1 MEDNLCKSVK
11 IREHIIDLKKEL
23 EKHNY
28 LYYVL
33 SQPVISDYDYDV
45 MLKELETLE
54 EKHPEFADLNSPT
67 QRVGNDTNVEFAQVA
82 HKYPMLSLSN
92 TYSEEELADF
102 DERVCK
108 DLADS
113 YQYVCELKYDGASIS
128 LTYRNGELL
137 RAVTRGDGV
146 QGDDVTANVRT
157 IRTIPLKLQG
167 NDWPEE
173 FEIRGEIM
181 MTHAVFNKLNAERTE
196 IGETPFA
203 NPRNAASGTLKM
215 QNSAQVAKRSLDCFL
230 YYLLGERLPAQSHF
244 ENLQKALEWG
254 FKVPPYVAVCNNIE
268 QVHQFIIQWAI
279 ERDQLPFDID
289 GIVIKV
295 DSLAQQRQLG
305 MRAKSPRWAVAYKFP
320 AERVETR
327 LNTISYQIGR
337 TGTVTP
343 VANLE
348 PVRLAGTTVKRA
360 SLHNADQ
367 IQLLDIRT
375 GDTVYVE
382 KGGEIIPKVIGVNI
396 EKRPDDSQP
405 THFITRCPECDAEL
419 KRNEGEAAWYCPNE
433 DGCPPQIKGRIE
445 HFISRKAMNIDSLG
459 EGKIELL
466 YDKGLVC
473 DVADL
478 YSLKYEQLFG
488 LEKVMTDEDGN
499 ARKIGF
505 REKTAER
512 ILAGIESSKQV
523 PFERTLYA
531 IGIRYVGETIAKK
544 LARNLHDIDKLANAT
559 FEELTSVDE
568 IGDRIAFS
576 VIDFFSRPANQTLVE
591 RLKQAGLQFAL
602 DESRHHEKS
611 ETLKNKSI
619 VVSGV
624 FTIPRDDI
632 KKMVEEHGGKNSG
645 SISSKTDYV
654 LAGEKMGPEKLKK
667 AGALGIPIISEEEFF
682 DLLGFKDLTGF

>member
-1 MEDNLCKSVK
+1 MQR
-11 IREHIIDLKKEL
+11 IADLRKEL

-33 SQPVISDYDYDV
+33 SQPVISDYDYDM
-45 MLKELETLE
+45 MLKELEKLE
-54 EKHPEFADLNSPT
+54 REYPECADPNSPT
-67 QRVGNDTNVEFAQVA
+67 QRVGSDINLEFTQVA
-82 HKYPMLSLSN
+82 HKYPMLSLGN
-92 TYSEEELADF
+92 TYSEAELTDF
-102 DERVCK
+102 DERVRK
-108 DLADS
+108 DLAGN
-113 YQYVCELKYDGASIS
+113 YRYVCELKYDGASVS

-157 IRTIPLKLQG
+157 IRSIPLKLQG

-181 MTHAVFNKLNAERTE
+181 MTHAVFNKLNDERAE
-196 IGETPFA
+196 IGDTPFA

-230 YYLLGERLPAQSHF
+230 YYMLGEHLPAQSHF
-244 ENLQKALEWG
+244 ENLQKARKWG
-254 FKVPPYVAVCNNIE
+254 FKVPPYVALCNSME
-268 QVHQFIIQWAI
+268 EVSQFIEKWAL

-295 DSLAQQRQLG
+295 DNLAQQRQLG

-327 LNTISYQIGR
+327 LNSISFQVGR
-337 TGTVTP
+337 TGAVTP

-367 IQLLDIRT
+367 IQLLDIRV
-375 GDTVYVE
+375 GDVVYVE
-382 KGGEIIPKVIGVNI
+382 KGGEIIPKVIGVNL

-405 THFITRCPECDAEL
+405 TQFITRCPECNAPL
-419 KRNEGEAAWYCPNE
+419 KRNEGEAAWYCPDEN
-433 DGCPPQIKGRIE
+433 GCPPQIKGRIE

-466 YDKGLVC
+466 YDKDLVH

-488 LEKVMTDEDGN
+488 LEKVMTDEEGI
-499 ARKIGF
+499 ARKISF
-505 REKTAER
+505 REKTAEK
-512 ILAGIESSKQV
+512 IITGIEASKQV

-531 IGIRYVGETIAKK
+531 VGIRYVGETIAKK
-544 LARNLHDIDKLANAT
+544 LARNFHDIDKLANAT

-576 VIDFFSRPANQTLVE
+576 VIDFFSRPDNRRIVE
-591 RLKQAGLQFAL
+591 RLIQAGLQFAL
-602 DESRHHEKS
+602 DENAHQAKS
-611 ETLKNKSI
+611 EALKNKSI

-624 FTIPRDDI
+624 FSIPRDDI
-632 KKMVEEHGGKNSG
+632 KKMIEEHGGKNVS

-667 AGALGIPIISEEEFF
+667 AETLGVPIISEDDFYQLI
-682 DLLGFKDLTGF
+682 DM

>member
-1 MEDNLCKSVK
+1 MQR
-11 IREHIIDLKKEL
+11 IADLRKEL

-33 SQPVISDYDYDV
+33 SQPVISDYDYDM
-45 MLKELETLE
+45 MLRELETLE
-54 EKHPEFADLNSPT
+54 REHPEFADPNSPT
-67 QRVGNDTNVEFAQVA
+67 QRVGSDINMEFTQVA
-82 HKYPMLSLSN
+82 HKYPMLSLGN
-92 TYSEEELADF
+92 TYSETELTDF

-108 DLADS
+108 DLAGRCR
-113 YQYVCELKYDGASIS
+113 YVCELKYDGASIS
-128 LTYRNGELL
+128 LTYRNGELSS
-137 RAVTRGDGV
+137 AVTRGDGV

-157 IRTIPLKLQG
+157 IRSIPLKLQG
-167 NDWPEE
+167 CGWPEE

-181 MTHAVFNKLNAERTE
+181 MTHAVFAKLNDERAE

-215 QNSAQVAKRSLDCFL
+215 QNPAQVAKRSLDCFL
-230 YYLLGERLPAQSHF
+230 YYMLGERLPAQSHF
-244 ENLQKALEWG
+244 ENLQKAREWG
-254 FKVPPYVAVCNNIE
+254 FKVPSYVAVCDNMQE
-268 QVHQFIIQWAI
+268 VHQFIEKWAV
-279 ERDQLPFDID
+279 ERERLPFDID

-295 DSLAQQRQLG
+295 DSLVQQRQLG

-327 LNTISYQIGR
+327 LNSISYQVGR
-337 TGTVTP
+337 TGAVTP

-367 IQLLDIRT
+367 IQLLDIRA

-382 KGGEIIPKVIGVNI
+382 KGGEIIPKVIGVNM
-396 EKRPDDSQP
+396 EKRSDDSRP
-405 THFITRCPECDAEL
+405 TQFITRCPECNAPL
-419 KRNEGEAAWYCPNE
+419 VRNEGEAAWYCPGE
-433 DGCPPQIKGRIE
+433 EACPPQIKGRIE

-466 YDKGLVC
+466 YDKGLVH

-488 LEKVMTDEDGN
+488 LEKIMIDEDGN

-505 REKTAER
+505 RERTAEK
-512 ILAGIESSKQV
+512 ILTGIEASKQT
-523 PFERTLYA
+523 PFEQTLYA
-531 IGIRYVGETIAKK
+531 IGIRFVGETIAKK
-544 LARNLHDIDKLANAT
+544 LARNFHNIDKLANAT
-559 FEELTSVDE
+559 FEELMSVNE
-568 IGDRIAFS
+568 IGDRIAAS
-576 VIDFFSRPANQTLVE
+576 VVDFFSRPANQFIVE
-591 RLKQAGLQFAL
+591 RLKQAGLQFTL
-602 DESRHHEKS
+602 DESAHQSIS
-611 ETLKNKSI
+611 EALKDKTI

-624 FTIPRDDI
+624 FSIPRDDI
-632 KKMVEEHGGKNSG
+632 KKMIEEHGGKNSS

-667 AGALGIPIISEEEFF
+667 AETLKVPIISEEEFYA
-682 DLLGFKDLTGF
+682 LIG

>member
-1 MEDNLCKSVK
+1 MEMHR
-11 IREHIIDLKKEL
+11 IADLRKEL

-33 SQPVISDYDYDV
+33 SQPVISDYAYDM
-45 MLKELETLE
+45 MLRELEKLE
-54 EKHPEFADLNSPT
+54 QEHPEFADPNSPT
-67 QRVGNDTNVEFAQVA
+67 QRVGSDINVEFTQVA
-82 HKYPMLSLSN
+82 HKYPMLSLGN
-92 TYSEEELADF
+92 TYSEAELTDF
-102 DERVCK
+102 DERVRK
-108 DLADS
+108 DLS
-113 YQYVCELKYDGASIS
+113 GNFRYVCELKYDGASIN

-157 IRTIPLKLQG
+157 IRSIPLKLQG
-167 NDWPEE
+167 SDWPEE

-181 MTHAVFNKLNAERTE
+181 MTHAVFAKLNGERAET
-196 IGETPFA
+196 GETPFA

-230 YYLLGERLPAQSHF
+230 YYMLGERLPEQSHF
-244 ENLQKALEWG
+244 ENLKKAREWG
-254 FKVPPYVAVCNNIE
+254 FKVPSYVAVCDNME
-268 QVHQFIIQWAI
+268 QVHQFINKWAT
-279 ERDQLPFDID
+279 ERDRLPFDID

-327 LNTISYQIGR
+327 LNSISYQIGR
-337 TGTVTP
+337 TGAVTP

-348 PVRLAGTTVKRA
+348 AVRLAGTTVKRA

-367 IQLLDIRT
+367 IQLLDIRV
-375 GDTVYVE
+375 GDIVYVE
-382 KGGEIIPKVIGVNI
+382 KGGEIIPKVIGVNL
-396 EKRPDDSQP
+396 EKRPEDSQP
-405 THFITRCPECDAEL
+405 TQFITRCPECGAGL
-419 KRNEGEAAWYCPNE
+419 IRNEGEAAWYCSDEN
-433 DGCPPQIKGRIE
+433 GCPPQIKGRIE

-459 EGKIELL
+459 EGKTELL
-466 YDKGLVC
+466 YDKGLVR

-488 LEKVMTDEDGN
+488 LEKVMTDEEGI
-499 ARKIGF
+499 AKKIGF
-505 REKTAER
+505 REKTAEK
-512 ILAGIESSKQV
+512 ILTGIETSKLV

-544 LARNLHDIDKLANAT
+544 LARNFHNIDKLANAT

-568 IGDRIAFS
+568 IGDRIAAS
-576 VIDFFSRPANQTLVE
+576 VVDFFDRSANRKIVE
-591 RLKQAGLQFAL
+591 RLKQAGLQFSVTE
-602 DESRHHEKS
+602 DTHHTKS
-611 ETLKNKSI
+611 EALKDKTI

-624 FTIPRDDI
+624 FSIPRDDI
-632 KKMVEEHGGKNSG
+632 KKIIEEHGGKNVS

-667 AGALGIPIISEEEFF
+667 AETLGVPIISEEEFYQ
-682 DLLGFKDLTGF
+682 LIGG

>member
-1 MEDNLCKSVK
+1 MQR
-11 IREHIIDLKKEL
+11 IADLRKEL
-23 EKHNY
+23 EKHNH

-33 SQPVISDYDYDV
+33 SQPVISDYDYDM
-45 MLKELETLE
+45 MLKELEKLE
-54 EKHPEFADLNSPT
+54 REHPEFADPNSPT
-67 QRVGNDTNVEFAQVA
+67 QRVGSDVNAEFTQVA
-82 HKYPMLSLSN
+82 HKYQMLSLGN
-92 TYSEEELADF
+92 TYSEAELADF
-102 DERVCK
+102 DERVRK
-108 DLADS
+108 DLAGS
-113 YQYVCELKYDGASIS
+113 YRYVCELKYDGASVS
-128 LTYRNGELL
+128 LAYRNGELL
-137 RAVTRGDGV
+137 RAVTRGDGI

-157 IRTIPLKLQG
+157 IRSIPLKLQG

-181 MTHAVFNKLNAERTE
+181 MTHAVFNKLNEERAE

-230 YYLLGERLPAQSHF
+230 YYMLGEHLPATSHF
-244 ENLQKALEWG
+244 ENLQKAREWG
-254 FKVPPYVAVCNNIE
+254 FKVPPYVALCNNME
-268 QVHQFIIQWAI
+268 EVRQFIEKWAL

-295 DSLAQQRQLG
+295 DNLAQQRQLG

-327 LNTISYQIGR
+327 LNSISYQVGR
-337 TGTVTP
+337 TGAVTP

-367 IQLLDIRT
+367 IQLLDIRVN
-375 GDTVYVE
+375 DVVYVE
-382 KGGEIIPKVIGVNI
+382 KGGEIIPKVIGVNMD
-396 EKRPDDSQP
+396 KRPEGSQP
-405 THFITRCPECDAEL
+405 TQFVTHCPECNAEL
-419 KRNEGEAAWYCPNE
+419 KRNEGEAAWYCPDEN
-433 DGCPPQIKGRIE
+433 GCPPQIKGRIE
-445 HFISRKAMNIDSLG
+445 HFISRRAMNIDSLG

-466 YDKGLVC
+466 YDKGLVH

-488 LEKVMTDEDGN
+488 LEKVVTDEEGT
-499 ARKIGF
+499 ARKTGF
-505 REKTAER
+505 REKTAEK
-512 ILAGIESSKQV
+512 ILTGIETSKQV

-544 LARNLHDIDKLANAT
+544 LARNFQEIDKLANAT

-576 VIDFFSRPANQTLVE
+576 VIDFFSRADNRRIVE

-602 DESRHHEKS
+602 DETAHQAKS
-611 ETLKNKSI
+611 EALKDKSI

-624 FTIPRDDI
+624 FSIPRDDI
-632 KKMVEEHGGKNSG
+632 KKMIEEHGGKNVS

-667 AGALGIPIISEEEFF
+667 AETLGVPIISEEEFYK
-682 DLLGFKDLTGF
+682 LIGG

>member
-1 MEDNLCKSVK
+1 MNRIAYLRQE
-11 IREHIIDLKKEL
+11 I

-33 SQPVISDYDYDV
+33 SQPVISDYDYDM
-45 MLKELETLE
+45 MLRELETLE
-54 EKHPEFADLNSPT
+54 KEHPEFADPNSPT
-67 QRVGNDTNVEFAQVA
+67 QRVGSDINMEFTQVT

-92 TYSEEELADF
+92 TYSAEELTDF
-102 DERVCK
+102 DERVRK
-108 DLADS
+108 DLAGS
-113 YQYVCELKYDGASIS
+113 YRYVCELKYDGASVS

-157 IRTIPLKLQG
+157 IRSIPLKLQG
-167 NDWPEE
+167 CDFPEE

-181 MTHAVFNKLNAERTE
+181 MTHAVFNKLNEERIE

-230 YYLLGERLPAQSHF
+230 YYMLGEQLPAQSHF
-244 ENLQKALEWG
+244 DNLQKAREWG
-254 FKVPPYVAVCNNIE
+254 FKVPTNVAVCDNME
-268 QVHQFIIQWAI
+268 QVRQFIDRWAI
-279 ERDQLPFDID
+279 EREQLPFDID

-295 DSLAQQRQLG
+295 DSLTQQRQLG

-327 LNTISYQIGR
+327 LNTISYQVGR
-337 TGTVTP
+337 TGAVTP

-367 IQLLDIRT
+367 IQMLDIRL

-396 EKRPDDSQP
+396 EKRTEDSQP
-405 THFITRCPECDAEL
+405 TQFITRCPECDAEL
-419 KRNEGEAAWYCPNE
+419 QRNEGEAAWYCPNE

-466 YDKGLVC
+466 YDKGLVYH
-473 DVADL
+473 VADL

-488 LEKVMTDEDGN
+488 LEKVVIDEDGN
-499 ARKIGF
+499 SKKIGF
-505 REKTAER
+505 REKTAEK
-512 ILAGIESSKQV
+512 ILAGIEASKQV

-531 IGIRYVGETIAKK
+531 IGIRFVGETIAKK
-544 LARNLHDIDKLANAT
+544 LARNFHDIDKLANAT
-559 FEELTSVDE
+559 FEELVSVDE
-568 IGDRIAFS
+568 IGDRIALS
-576 VIDFFSRPANQTLVE
+576 VIDFFNRTTNKTIVE
-591 RLKQAGLQFAL
+591 HLKKAGLQFSS
-602 DESRHHEKS
+602 DEDVFQAKS
-611 ETLKNKSI
+611 EALKNKTI

-632 KKMVEEHGGKNSG
+632 KKMIEEHGGKNSS

-654 LAGEKMGPEKLKK
+654 LAGEKMGPEKFKK
-667 AGALGIPIISEEEFF
+667 AETLGIPIISEEEFYQI
-682 DLLGFKDLTGF
+682 LWS

>member
-1 MEDNLCKSVK
+1 MQ
-11 IREHIIDLKKEL
+11 RIIFLRKEL
-23 EKHNY
+23 EKHNH

-33 SQPVISDYDYDV
+33 SQPVISDYDYDM
-45 MLKELETLE
+45 MLKELESLE
-54 EKHPEFADLNSPT
+54 REYPEFANANSPT
-67 QRVGNDTNVEFAQVA
+67 QRVGSDINVEFMQVA
-82 HKYPMLSLSN
+82 HKYPMLSLGN
-92 TYSEEELADF
+92 TYNEEELADF
-102 DERVCK
+102 DERVSK

-113 YQYVCELKYDGASIS
+113 YRFVCELKYDGASIS

-157 IRTIPLKLQG
+157 IRSIPLKLQG
-167 NDWPEE
+167 DDFPEE

-181 MTHAVFNKLNAERTE
+181 MTHTVFNKLNEERAET
-196 IGETPFA
+196 GETPFA

-215 QNSAQVAKRSLDCFL
+215 QKSAQVAKRSLDCFL
-230 YYLLGERLPAQSHF
+230 YYMIGDNLPAQSHF
-244 ENLQKALEWG
+244 ENLQKAGEWG
-254 FKVPPYVAVCNNIE
+254 FKTSQYVAVCNNME
-268 QVHQFIIQWAI
+268 EVRKFINQWTTD
-279 ERDQLPFDID
+279 RDKLPFDID

-305 MRAKSPRWAVAYKFP
+305 MRAKSPRWAVSYKFP

-327 LNTISYQIGR
+327 LNSISYQVGR
-337 TGTVTP
+337 TGAVTP

-367 IQLLDIRT
+367 IQLLDIRV
-375 GDTVYVE
+375 GDAVYVE
-382 KGGEIIPKVIGVNI
+382 KGGEIIPKVIGVNM
-396 EKRPDDSQP
+396 EKRAKDSQP
-405 THFITRCPECDAEL
+405 VLFVTHCPECGAEL
-419 KRNEGEAAWYCPNE
+419 KRNGGEAAWYCP
-433 DGCPPQIKGRIE
+433 DDIGCPPQIKGRIE
-445 HFISRKAMNIDSLG
+445 HFISRRAMNIDSLG

-466 YDKGLVC
+466 YDKGLVR
-473 DVADL
+473 DVADI

-488 LEKVMTDEDGN
+488 LERVVTDEDGA

-505 REKTAER
+505 REKTAEK
-512 ILAGIESSKQV
+512 ILSGVEASKQI

-544 LARNLHDIDKLANAT
+544 LARNFCDIDKLANAT

-568 IGDRIAFS
+568 IGDRIAAS
-576 VIDFFSRPANQTLVE
+576 VIEFFGRSDNVQIVE
-591 RLKQAGLQFAL
+591 RLKQAGVQFAS
-602 DESRHHEKS
+602 DESTNQAKS
-611 ETLKNKSI
+611 EALKGKI
-619 VVSGV
+619 LVVSGV

-632 KKMVEEHGGKNSG
+632 KKMIEEHGGKNSS

-654 LAGEKMGPEKLKK
+654 LAGEKMGPEKFKK
-667 AGALGIPIISEEEFF
+667 AETLRIPVISEEDFYK
-682 DLLGFKDLTGF
+682 LIGGSSISN

>member
-1 MEDNLCKSVK
+1 M
-11 IREHIIDLKKEL
+11 IMQRITDLRKEI
-23 EKHNY
+23 ERHNY

-33 SQPVISDYDYDV
+33 SQPAISDFDYDM
-45 MLKELETLE
+45 MLAELEKLE
-54 EKHPEFADLNSPT
+54 REHPEFSDPNSPT
-67 QRVGNDTNVEFAQVA
+67 QRVGSDINVEFTQVA
-82 HKYPMLSLSN
+82 HKYPMLSLGN
-92 TYSEEELADF
+92 TYSEQELADF
-102 DERVCK
+102 DERVRK

-113 YQYVCELKYDGASIS
+113 YRYVCELKYDGASVS
-128 LTYRNGELL
+128 LTYRNGSLL

-157 IRTIPLKLQG
+157 IRSIPLKLQG
-167 NDWPEE
+167 NDFPEE

-181 MTHAVFNKLNAERTE
+181 MTHSVFNKLNDERAET
-196 IGETPFA
+196 GETPFA

-215 QNSAQVAKRSLDCFL
+215 QNPAQVAKRSLDCFL
-230 YYLLGERLPAQSHF
+230 YYLLGDNLPASSHF
-244 ENLQKALEWG
+244 ENLQKAREWG
-254 FKVPPYVAVCNNIE
+254 FKVPQYVAVCNGLE
-268 QVHQFIIQWAI
+268 EVFQFIQNWADQ
-279 ERDQLPFDID
+279 RDRLPFDID

-295 DSLAQQRQLG
+295 DKLAQQRQLG

-327 LNTISYQIGR
+327 LNSISYQVGR

-360 SLHNADQ
+360 TLHNADQ
-367 IQLLDIRT
+367 IQLLDIRA

-382 KGGEIIPKVIGVNI
+382 KGGEIIPKVISVNI

-405 THFITRCPECDAEL
+405 TQFITRCPECGADL
-419 KRNEGEAAWYCPNE
+419 QRNEGEAAWYCPNE
-433 DGCPPQIKGRIE
+433 NGCPPQIKGRIE

-466 YDKGLVC
+466 YDKGLVH

-488 LEKVMTDEDGN
+488 LEKLITDEEGN
-499 ARKIGF
+499 AKKIGF
-505 REKTAER
+505 REKTAEK
-512 ILAGIESSKQV
+512 ILLGIEASKQIQ
-523 PFERTLYA
+523 FERTLYA

-544 LARNLHDIDKLANAT
+544 LARNFHEIDKLAKAT

-568 IGDRIAFS
+568 IGDRIARS
-576 VIDFFSRPANQTLVE
+576 VIDFFKNIENQNMVE

-602 DESRHHEKS
+602 DGSEHQAKS
-611 ETLKNKSI
+611 EALKGKSI

-624 FTIPRDDI
+624 FSIPRDDI
-632 KKMVEEHGGKNSG
+632 KKMIEEHGGKNVG

-667 AGALGIPIISEEEFF
+667 AEALRVPIISEEEFYQ
-682 DLLGFKDLTGF
+682 LINV

>member
-1 MEDNLCKSVK
+1 MDFAQR
-11 IREHIIDLKKEL
+11 IADLRKEL
-23 EKHNY
+23 EKHNH

-33 SQPVISDYDYDV
+33 SQPEISDYNYDM
-45 MLKELETLE
+45 MLKELEKLE
-54 EKHPEFADLNSPT
+54 KEHPEYADPNSPT
-67 QRVGNDTNVEFAQVA
+67 QRVGSDLNVEFTQVT
-82 HKYPMLSLSN
+82 HKYPMLSLNN
-92 TYSEEELADF
+92 TYNEDELSDF
-102 DERVCK
+102 DERVNK

-113 YQYVCELKYDGASIS
+113 YRYVCELKYDGASIS

-146 QGDDVTANVRT
+146 QGDDVTSNVRT
-157 IRTIPLKLQG
+157 IRSIPLKLHG
-167 NDWPEE
+167 SDWPEE

-181 MTHAVFNKLNAERTE
+181 MPHAVFDKLNEERVE

-230 YYLLGERLPAQSHF
+230 YFMLGERLPTQSHF
-244 ENLQKALEWG
+244 ENLQKAREWG
-254 FKVPPYVAVCNNIE
+254 FKVPPYVAVCDQME
-268 QVHQFIIQWAI
+268 QVRRFIDKWSVD
-279 ERDQLPFDID
+279 RDKLPFDID

-295 DSLAQQRQLG
+295 DSLTQQRQLG

-327 LNTISYQIGR
+327 LNSISYQVGR

-367 IQLLDIRT
+367 IQLLDIRV
-375 GDTVYVE
+375 GDTVFVE
-382 KGGEIIPKVIGVNI
+382 KGGEIIPKVIGVNM
-396 EKRPDDSQP
+396 EKRPADSQP
-405 THFITRCPECDAEL
+405 TQFITRCPECDAEL
-419 KRNEGEAAWYCPNE
+419 KRNEGEAAWYCPGENS
-433 DGCPPQIKGRIE
+433 CPPQIKGRVE

-466 YDKGLVC
+466 YDKGLVHN
-473 DVADL
+473 VADL

-488 LEKVMTDEDGN
+488 LEKVAVDEDGN
-499 ARKIGF
+499 VKKIGF
-505 REKTAER
+505 RERTAEK
-512 ILAGIESSKQV
+512 ILSGIEASKQA

-531 IGIRYVGETIAKK
+531 IGIRFVGETIAKK
-544 LARNLHDIDKLANAT
+544 LARNFHDIDKLAKAT
-559 FEELTSVDE
+559 FEELVSVDE
-568 IGDRIAFS
+568 IGDRIAAS
-576 VIDFFSRPANQTLVE
+576 VVDFFDRPANQAIVE
-591 RLKQAGLQFAL
+591 RLKQAGLQFAS
-602 DESRHHEKS
+602 DESAHQVKS
-611 ETLKNKSI
+611 EALKDKTI

-624 FTIPRDDI
+624 FSIPRDDI
-632 KKMVEEHGGKNSG
+632 KKMVEEHGGKNSS

-667 AGALGIPIISEEEFF
+667 AETLGVPIISEDEFMK
-682 DLLGFKDLTGF
+682 LIGG

>member
-1 MEDNLCKSVK
+1 MQRIAHL
-11 IREHIIDLKKEL
+11 RKEL

-28 LYYVL
+28 LYYVM
-33 SQPVISDYDYDV
+33 SKPVISDYDYDM

-54 EKHPEFADLNSPT
+54 QEHPEFADPNSPT
-67 QRVGNDTNVEFAQVA
+67 QRVGNDLNVEFTQVA
-82 HKYPMLSLSN
+82 HKYPMLSLGN
-92 TYSEEELADF
+92 TYNETELADF
-102 DERVCK
+102 NERVCK
-108 DLADS
+108 DLADTCR
-113 YQYVCELKYDGASIS
+113 YVCELKYDGASVS

-157 IRTIPLKLQG
+157 IHSIPLKLQG

-181 MTHAVFNKLNAERTE
+181 MMHAVFNKLNEERAE

-230 YYLLGERLPAQSHF
+230 YYLLGEHLPAQTHS
-244 ENLQKALEWG
+244 ENLQKAREWG
-254 FKVPPYVAVCNNIE
+254 FKVPTNVTVCDNME
-268 QVHQFIIQWAI
+268 QVRQFIDYWAV
-279 ERDQLPFDID
+279 ERGRLPFDID

-295 DSLAQQRQLG
+295 DSLTQQRQLG

-327 LNTISYQIGR
+327 LNSISYQVGR

-375 GDTVYVE
+375 GDTVFVE

-396 EKRPDDSQP
+396 EKRRDDSQP
-405 THFITRCPECDAEL
+405 TQFITRCPECDTEL

-433 DGCPPQIKGRIE
+433 DGCSPQIKGRIE

-466 YDKGLVC
+466 YDKGLVH

-488 LEKVMTDEDGN
+488 LEKVITDKEGN
-499 ARKIGF
+499 AKKIGF
-505 REKTAER
+505 REKTSEK
-512 ILAGIESSKQV
+512 ILFGIEISKQV
-523 PFERTLYA
+523 PFDRTLYA

-544 LARNLHDIDKLANAT
+544 LARNFHNIDKLANAT
-559 FEELTSVDE
+559 FEELVSIDE
-568 IGDRIAFS
+568 IGERIAAS
-576 VIDFFSRPANQTLVE
+576 VVDFFSRLSNQSIVE
-591 RLKQAGLQFAL
+591 RLKQAGLQFASG
-602 DESRHHEKS
+602 ERTHQAKS
-611 ETLKNKSI
+611 EALKGKSI

-667 AGALGIPIISEEEFF
+667 AEALGVPIISEEMFYN
-682 DLLGFKDLTGF
+682 LLGLKSGWIII

>member
-1 MEDNLCKSVK
+1 MDFAQR
-11 IREHIIDLKKEL
+11 IADLRKEL
-23 EKHNY
+23 EKHNH

-33 SQPVISDYDYDV
+33 SQPEISDYNYDM
-45 MLKELETLE
+45 MLKELEKLE
-54 EKHPEFADLNSPT
+54 KEHPEYADPNSPT
-67 QRVGNDTNVEFAQVA
+67 QRVGSDLNVEFVQVT
-82 HKYPMLSLSN
+82 HKYPMLSLNN
-92 TYSEEELADF
+92 TYNEDELSDF
-102 DERVCK
+102 DERVNK

-113 YQYVCELKYDGASIS
+113 YRYVCELKYDGASIS

-146 QGDDVTANVRT
+146 QGDDVTSNVRT
-157 IRTIPLKLQG
+157 IRSIPLKLHG
-167 NDWPEE
+167 SGWPEE

-181 MTHAVFNKLNAERTE
+181 MPHAVFDKLNEERVE

-230 YYLLGERLPAQSHF
+230 YFMLGERLPAQSHF
-244 ENLQKALEWG
+244 ENLQKAREWG
-254 FKVPPYVAVCNNIE
+254 FKVPPYVAVCDHME
-268 QVHQFIIQWAI
+268 QVRRFIEKWSVD
-279 ERDQLPFDID
+279 RDKLPFDID

-295 DSLAQQRQLG
+295 DSLTQQRQLG

-327 LNTISYQIGR
+327 LNSISYQVGR

-367 IQLLDIRT
+367 IQLLDIRV
-375 GDTVYVE
+375 GDTVFVE
-382 KGGEIIPKVIGVNI
+382 KGGEIIPKVIGVNM
-396 EKRPDDSQP
+396 EKRPADSQP
-405 THFITRCPECDAEL
+405 TQFITHCPECNAEL
-419 KRNEGEAAWYCPNE
+419 KRNEGEAAWYCPGEN
-433 DGCPPQIKGRIE
+433 DCPPQIKGRVE
-445 HFISRKAMNIDSLG
+445 HFISRRAMNIDSLG

-466 YDKGLVC
+466 YEKGLVH

-478 YSLKYEQLFG
+478 YSLKYGQLFG
-488 LEKVMTDEDGN
+488 LEKVAVDEDGN
-499 ARKIGF
+499 IRKTGF
-505 REKTAER
+505 RERTAEK
-512 ILAGIESSKQV
+512 ILSGIEASKQA

-531 IGIRYVGETIAKK
+531 IGIRFVGETIARK
-544 LARNLHDIDKLANAT
+544 LARSFHDIDKLAKAT
-559 FEELTSVDE
+559 FEELVSVDE
-568 IGDRIAFS
+568 IGDRIAAS
-576 VIDFFSRPANQTLVE
+576 VVDFFGRPTNRAIVE
-591 RLKQAGLQFAL
+591 RLKQAGLQFAS
-602 DESRHHEKS
+602 DESAHQVKS
-611 ETLKNKSI
+611 EALKDKTI

-624 FTIPRDDI
+624 FSIPRDDI
-632 KKMVEEHGGKNSG
+632 KKMVEEHGGKNSS

-667 AGALGIPIISEEEFF
+667 AETLGVPTISEDEFMK
-682 DLLGFKDLTGF
+682 LIGG

>member
-1 MEDNLCKSVK
+1 MQRIAYL
-11 IREHIIDLKKEL
+11 RKEL
-23 EKHNY
+23 EKHNH

-45 MLKELETLE
+45 MLRELEKLE
-54 EKHPEFADLNSPT
+54 QEHPEFADPNSPT
-67 QRVGNDTNVEFAQVA
+67 QRVGNDINVEFTQMA

-92 TYSEEELADF
+92 TYSEAELTDF
-102 DERVCK
+102 DERVRK
-108 DLADS
+108 DLAGS
-113 YQYVCELKYDGASIS
+113 CRYVCELKYYGASIS

-146 QGDDVTANVRT
+146 QGDDVTANIRT
-157 IRTIPLKLQG
+157 IRSVPLKLQG
-167 NDWPEE
+167 DDFPEE

-181 MTHAVFNKLNAERTE
+181 MTHAVFDTLNEERAET
-196 IGETPFA
+196 GETPFA

-215 QNSAQVAKRSLDCFL
+215 QNPAQVARRSLDCFL
-230 YYLLGERLPAQSHF
+230 YYMLGEHLPAQSHF
-244 ENLQKALEWG
+244 ENLQKAREWG
-254 FKVPPYVAVCNNIE
+254 FKVPPYVALCDNMGE
-268 QVHQFIIQWAI
+268 VHQFIEKWTTD
-279 ERDQLPFDID
+279 RNQLPFDID

-295 DSLAQQRQLG
+295 DSLTQQRQLG

-320 AERVETR
+320 AERAETR
-327 LNTISYQIGR
+327 LNSISYQVGR

-382 KGGEIIPKVIGVNI
+382 KGGEIIPKVIGVNM
-396 EKRPDDSQP
+396 EKRPEDSQP
-405 THFITRCPECDAEL
+405 TQFVTHCPECGYCL
-419 KRNEGEAAWYCPNE
+419 KRNDGEAAWCCPNE

-466 YDKGLVC
+466 YDKSLVR

-488 LEKVMTDEDGN
+488 LEKVVLDEDGT

-505 REKTAER
+505 RERTAGK
-512 ILAGIESSKQV
+512 ILSGIEDSRQV

-544 LARNLHDIDKLANAT
+544 LARNFHDIDQLAKAT
-559 FEELTSVDE
+559 FEELVAVDE

-576 VIDFFSRPANQTLVE
+576 VIDFFSRPANQEIVE
-591 RLKQAGLQFAL
+591 RLKQAGLQFAS
-602 DESRHHEKS
+602 DENAHQAKS
-611 ETLKNKSI
+611 EALKDKNF

-624 FTIPRDDI
+624 FSIPRDDI
-632 KKMVEEHGGKNSG
+632 KKMIEEHGGKNSG

-667 AGALGIPIISEEEFF
+667 AEALGVPIISEEDFYQMI
-682 DLLGFKDLTGF
+682 GK

>member
-1 MEDNLCKSVK
+1 MQR
-11 IREHIIDLKKEL
+11 IADLRKEL

-33 SQPVISDYDYDV
+33 SQPVISDYDYDM
-45 MLKELETLE
+45 MLRELETLE
-54 EKHPEFADLNSPT
+54 REYPEFADPNSPT
-67 QRVGNDTNVEFAQVA
+67 QRVGSDLNVEFTQVA

-92 TYSEEELADF
+92 TYSEAELSDF
-102 DERVCK
+102 DERVRK

-113 YQYVCELKYDGASIS
+113 YRYVCELKYDGASVS
-128 LTYRNGELL
+128 LAYRNGELL

-157 IRTIPLKLQG
+157 IRSIPLKLQG

-181 MTHAVFNKLNAERTE
+181 MTHAVFNKLNDERAE

-230 YYLLGERLPAQSHF
+230 YYMLGEYLPAQSHF
-244 ENLQKALEWG
+244 ENLQKAREWG
-254 FKVPPYVAVCNNIE
+254 FKVPPYVAVCDNMGE
-268 QVHQFIIQWAI
+268 VHHFINQWAAK
-279 ERDQLPFDID
+279 RDQLPFDID

-327 LNTISYQIGR
+327 LNSISYQVGR
-337 TGTVTP
+337 TGAVTP

-367 IQLLDIRT
+367 IQLLDIRV

-382 KGGEIIPKVIGVNI
+382 KGGEIIPKVIGVNM
-396 EKRPDDSQP
+396 EKRTEGSQP
-405 THFITRCPECDAEL
+405 TQFITRCPECNAPL
-419 KRNEGEAAWYCPNE
+419 KRNEGEAAWYCPDEN
-433 DGCPPQIKGRIE
+433 GCPPQIKGRIE
-445 HFISRKAMNIDSLG
+445 HFISRRAMNIDSLG

-466 YDKGLVC
+466 YDKGLVH

-488 LEKVMTDEDGN
+488 LEKVVTDEEGA

-505 REKTAER
+505 REKTAEK
-512 ILAGIESSKQV
+512 ILTGIETSKQV

-544 LARNLHDIDKLANAT
+544 LARNFQEIDKLANAT

-576 VIDFFSRPANQTLVE
+576 VIDFFSRADNRRIVE

-602 DESRHHEKS
+602 DETVHQAKS
-611 ETLKNKSI
+611 EALKDKSI

-624 FTIPRDDI
+624 FSIPRDDV
-632 KKMVEEHGGKNSG
+632 KKMIEEHGGKNVS

-667 AGALGIPIISEEEFF
+667 AETLGVPIISEEEFYMMI
-682 DLLGFKDLTGF
+682 GG